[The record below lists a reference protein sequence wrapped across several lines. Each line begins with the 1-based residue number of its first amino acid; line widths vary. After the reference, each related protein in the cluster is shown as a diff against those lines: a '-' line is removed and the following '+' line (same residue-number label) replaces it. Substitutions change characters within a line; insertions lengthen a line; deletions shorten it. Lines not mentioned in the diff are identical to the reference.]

1 MNNSTRP
8 TPASVRAVYA
18 AVAVALSPRTASM
31 TAGVCQGV
39 GVGAEA
45 WR

>member
-1 MNNSTRP
+1 EQLEP
-8 TPASVRAVYA
+8 PCAGFAVRAVYA